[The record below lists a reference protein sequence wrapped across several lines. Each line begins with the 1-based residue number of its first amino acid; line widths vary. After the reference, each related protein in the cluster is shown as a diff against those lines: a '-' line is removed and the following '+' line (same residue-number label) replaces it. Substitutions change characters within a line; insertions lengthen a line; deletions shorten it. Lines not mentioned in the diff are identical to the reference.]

1 MKHVQGITLT
11 HLELKLLMLNY
22 KREYNKENKSRNTQ
36 YKYNAINKVHNKRI
50 NQQMIKKRYKYV
62 VR

>member
-22 KREYNKENKSRNTQ
+22 KKSMRR
-36 YKYNAINKVHNKRI
+36 RI
-50 NQQMIKKRYKYV
+50 KTEKHDMIM
-62 VR
+62 